1 MNMFTKLLIH
11 EDDRSP
17 GLKKKKKVRHSHWPK
32 RTHKVVEV
40 DNMSTRKHLIT

>member
-17 GLKKKKKVRHSHWPK
+17 GLKKKKKGKTQSLTQK
-32 RTHKVVEV
+32 NT
-40 DNMSTRKHLIT
+40 